1 MTKTE
6 IVSFVKDVR
15 QAHDVKIA
23 AKYVAKETGK
33 SLMLDTD
40 KTKLDGIDTG
50 AQVNVVEGVSISGG
64 AAANIDANKNAVLN
78 LTSYE
83 NAITSVSISGGA
95 VQTIDENKNV
105 ILDLSNYALK
115 TDIATALQYKGTVES
130 FGALPTT
137 NLKTGDVYNITN
149 AGGTDA
155 SGVVIRA
162 GDNVAYNGS
171 GWDVLAGTVDLSGY
185 VETETGKSLVYDS
198 LQSALVTLI
207 SGSAEQFTAQDVED
221 VFTDD

>member
-6 IVSFVKDVR
+6 IVNFVKDVR
-15 QAHDVKIA
+15 QTHDIKIA

-40 KTKLDGIDTG
+40 KTKLDGIDAG
-50 AQVNVVEGVSISGG
+50 AQVNVIEGVSISGG
-64 AAANIDANKNAVLN
+64 AAANIDANKNAVIN

-83 NAITSVSISGGA
+83 NAISNVSISGGA
-95 VQTIDENKNV
+95 IQNIDANKNV
-105 ILDLSNYALK
+105 ILDLSEYAKK
-115 TDIATALQYKGTVES
+115 TDVATALQYKGTVAN

-137 NLKTGDVYNITN
+137 NLRTGDVYNISV

-155 SGVVIRA
+155 QGVGIRA

-171 GWDVLAGTVDLSGY
+171 GWDVLSGTVDLSGY
-185 VETETGKSLVYDS
+185 VAKETGKSLSTNDFTNAEKDKLAG
-198 LQSALVTLI
+198 LQS
-207 SGSAEQFTAQDVED
+207 
-221 VFTDD
+221 

>member
-1 MTKTE
+1 MTKVE
-6 IVSFVKDVR
+6 IVSFVKSVR

-23 AKYVAKETGK
+23 AKYVAKEAGK
-33 SLMLDTD
+33 NLMLDTD

-50 AQVNVVEGVSISGG
+50 AQVNIIEGVSISGG

-95 VQTIDENKNV
+95 VQNIDSNKNV
-105 ILDLSNYALK
+105 ILDLSEYAKK
-115 TDIATALQYKGTVES
+115 TDVATALNYKGTVES
-130 FGALPTT
+130 FGALPTA

-171 GWDVLAGTVDLSGY
+171 GWDVLAGTVDLTGY
-185 VETETGKSLVYDS
+185 VEKETGKSLITN
-198 LQSALVTLI
+198 TLI
-207 SGSAEQFTAQDVED
+207 NALETLVSGSQETFTSQDVED